1 QKSRIL
7 VSELV
12 YQSIRPVSAKA
23 RRGIRAMPAAVP
35 AAEIIKVRR
44 FILLSHLDDSRRAS
58 TLLPILE
65 VAHRPMAEGRIQ
77 NGMYPPTSWGSSPVQ
92 RPAQGNPNLVSDV
105 ARRLTAPH
113 DSIENQCTQVQCS
126 IRLPGCLSMLHNI
139 LMTQAD

>member
-1 QKSRIL
+1 MAPDGSSALADSKKSACGSALASLAAMARSPIEMMPLLSPPSTRLIDTPGLAASKAGATVLVQKSRIL

-77 NGMYPPTSWGSSPVQ
+77 NGMY
-92 RPAQGNPNLVSDV
+92 
-105 ARRLTAPH
+105 
-113 DSIENQCTQVQCS
+113 
-126 IRLPGCLSMLHNI
+126 
-139 LMTQAD
+139 